1 MRFDKQ
7 PRQKKS
13 MSQVFLRTEWP
24 VQRVIEKLKSWQ
36 VTRVLEVGP
45 GGGILTK
52 ALVEARFKVTAVEK
66 DSRFAELL
74 RDVVFAS
81 EKAQEGELHVVNKD
95 VLKFDIEAW
104 VGESRE
110 VTAIVGNIP
119 YAISSPILMWSLP
132 VLDRVMGLIYLVQ
145 LEFAERIVAAP
156 DSKAYGSLSVF
167 TQLRS
172 KTQFECK
179 VDRNCFTPV
188 PRVDSAIISLR
199 EHPVVHPKELLRR
212 VEQVTRAAFNQRR
225 KKLRNALG
233 AVFSAEDLEKCTID
247 LSRRAETLR
256 PEEFIELARCIAPV
270 KDV

>member
-1 MRFDKQ
+1 MRFDNE

-24 VQRVIEKLKSWQ
+24 VQRVVEKVKSWQ
-36 VTRVLEVGP
+36 ATRVLEVGP

-52 ALVEARFKVTAVEK
+52 ALVEAHFKVTAVEK
-66 DSRFAELL
+66 DQRFAERLH
-74 RDVVFAS
+74 DVVFAS
-81 EKAQEGELHVVNKD
+81 EKAKGGELNVVNQD
-95 VLKFDIEAW
+95 VLKFDIAAW
-104 VGESRE
+104 VAESKE
-110 VTAIVGNIP
+110 PTAIVGNIP

-132 VLDRVMGLIYLVQ
+132 TLDKVLGLIYLVQ
-145 LEFAERIVAAP
+145 LEFAERVVAAS
-156 DSKAYGSLSVF
+156 DSKTYGSLSVF
-167 TQLRS
+167 TQLRA

-188 PRVDSAIISLR
+188 PKVDSAIISLR
-199 EHPVVHPKELLRR
+199 EHPVRYPEDLLRS

-233 AVFSAEDLEKCTID
+233 AVFSDEALEHCGVDLN
-247 LSRRAETLR
+247 RRAETLR
-256 PEEFIELARCIAPV
+256 PEEFVELARNIAPA